1 MKRSQVGSTA
11 LVALGLSEL
20 EAEIFN
26 FLLRESPATGY
37 RVAQALGRQFSNVYK
52 AIESLESRG
61 AVQVVDQQ
69 GVRYC
74 RAVPIAEF
82 LSRLERSFS
91 ENCAAAAALAGPTD
105 ADTDA
110 DVNDD
115 LLYPILDRAQLF
127 DRCRSMLRAAR
138 LVINLTACPVV
149 AAELHDTLRAVDAR
163 VALGVKVFE
172 PIELP
177 NATVIV
183 DPRGSS
189 ALEAGPGQWVSLNV
203 DGREFV
209 LGLLTYDGEQLL
221 HGYWCRGPFQAWI
234 HYSGH
239 SSDLLLAALRARL
252 HAGDDRVALQALLER
267 LAPLESPV
275 TLGKQLLI
283 QRYRPAIRRR
293 GQNRASTGEA
303 KDGSS

>member
-1 MKRSQVGSTA
+1 MKRAVGGSAA
-11 LVALGLSEL
+11 LVALGLSDL
-20 EAEIFN
+20 EAEVFG

-82 LSRLERSFS
+82 LARLERSFS

-105 ADTDA
+105 ADVD
-110 DVNDD
+110 DD
-115 LLYPILDRAQLF
+115 LLYPILDRAQFF

-138 LVINLTACPVV
+138 LVINLTACPAA
-149 AAELHDTLRAVDAR
+149 AAELHDTLRGVDAR
-163 VALGVKVFE
+163 VAVGVKVFE
-172 PIELP
+172 PIDLP

-183 DPRGSS
+183 DPRGQG
-189 ALEAGPGQWVSLNV
+189 ALDAGPGQWVSLNV
-203 DGREFV
+203 DGREFL

-234 HYSGH
+234 HFSGL

-252 HAGDDRVALQALLER
+252 HAGDDREALLALLDR

-293 GQNRASTGEA
+293 GQSRAATGEA
-303 KDGSS
+303 KDGSR